1 MVDTKESY
9 DVVVVGGG
17 PAGLSAALMFG
28 RARKRVLLCDGGT
41 PRNAR
46 AHGVH
51 NFLTR
56 DGMPPAEMRA
66 EALTQIAVYPTVDTR
81 SGLVAHVAKVGER
94 FEVTLASGATVT
106 ARRVL
111 LTTGI
116 VDVVPEIPGFADV
129 WGYSSYQCPYCH
141 GYEVRDKAWAVCV
154 SSAPLVD
161 WGILMLGWTRNVTI
175 VTHGATL
182 DADSLAKLAKAGLKV
197 ATSRI
202 AKVDGRDGQIEAL
215 VLADGSR
222 VACDALFYKP
232 DQKPVALVTE
242 LGLELD
248 ERGIVKVSM
257 MRESSLAGL
266 HVAGDA
272 STMMQGA
279 AMAAADGTMAAAM
292 MNHALTVESAL
303 GGH

>member
-1 MVDTKESY
+1 MNDTLKSY
-9 DVVVVGGG
+9 DVVIVGGG

-28 RARKRVLLCDGGT
+28 RARKSALLCDGGT

-56 DGMPPAEMRA
+56 DGMPPSEMRA
-66 EALTQIAVYPTVDTR
+66 EALKQIAVYPTVETR
-81 SGLVAHVAKVGER
+81 SELVAQVAKVGAR
-94 FEVTLASGATVT
+94 FEVSLASGVKVA

-111 LTTGI
+111 LATGV
-116 VDVVPEIPGFADV
+116 VDIVPEIPGFSEV

-154 SSAPLVD
+154 TSAPYVD
-161 WGILMLGWTRNVTI
+161 WGLLMLGWTRDVTI

-182 DADSLAKLAKAGLKV
+182 DEESLAKLASAGLPV
-197 ATSRI
+197 MTSKI
-202 AKVDGRDGQIEAL
+202 ARVDQRDGQIEAL
-215 VLADGSR
+215 VLEDGSR
-222 VACDALFYKP
+222 VVCDAFFYKP
-232 DQKPVALVTE
+232 DQKPVALVAA

-257 MRESSLAGL
+257 MRESSLAGV

-279 AMAAADGTMAAAM
+279 AMAAAEGTMTAAM
-292 MNHALTVESAL
+292 MNHALTLESAL